1 MYYENRKIRLSGS
14 NRYKNF
20 MPIDGY
26 DRELVHLE
34 EGPPGGAG
42 GNSSVFRVQPV
53 DEYAPEFVIKFCNYP
68 ENATAEWARRRVN
81 RFERE
86 IEANR
91 KANNASLKAEVIEL
105 IADGRH
111 QIGGKSFRYF
121 VMPKADSNLG
131 TFLENEELSPPSK
144 LLLCHKIFEAV
155 HRLHEID
162 IYHRDIKPGN
172 FMMFKSTVRVGD
184 LGLCAYRDEDGEL
197 DEGDRKIGPFGF
209 LSPEAVNRGC
219 ATGRSRMFGR
229 MCRMDASSDFFQ
241 LGLLFW
247 FILQGDVP
255 VGQLASSDLTGVEDR
270 AVFERVIVPLLQFDK
285 QRRATYQDLTG
296 VLRELAQV

>member
-1 MYYENRKIRLSGS
+1 MQYHNSKIKLSGS
-14 NRYKNF
+14 DRYKNF

-34 EGPPGGAG
+34 EGPPGGEG
-42 GNSSVFRVQPV
+42 GNSSVFRVLPA
-53 DEYAPEFVIKFCNYP
+53 DEFGPEYVIKFCNYP
-68 ENATAEWARRRVN
+68 EDAKSEWESRRVQ

-86 IEANR
+86 IDANK
-91 KANNASLKAEVIEL
+91 KATKASLKSEVVEL
-105 IADGRH
+105 VVESRH
-111 QIGGKSFRYF
+111 VIGGKSFRYF
-121 VMPKADSNLG
+121 VMPKADCNLG
-131 TFLENEELSPPSK
+131 VFLENEALSQSSK

-155 HRLHEID
+155 HRLHEIE
-162 IYHRDIKPGN
+162 IYHRDIKPAN
-172 FMMFKSTVRVGD
+172 FMMFNSTVRVGD

-197 DEGDRKIGPFGF
+197 DKGDRKIGPFGF

-219 ATGRSRMFGR
+219 ANGRSQLFGK
-229 MCRMDASSDFFQ
+229 MCKMDAASDFFQ

-255 VGQLASSDLTGVEDR
+255 VGQLASSDLSSVDNR
-270 AVFERVIVPLLQFDK
+270 DVFEKVIVPLLQFDK
-285 QRRATYQDLTG
+285 KRRPAYNDLTG